1 VTPAGTRAEP
11 LIFPGRAA
19 STDDK
24 TVGASTATRAD
35 QLIQELPFRWSV
47 QGGIFLIGGLAYM
60 FDAWNV
66 LLPAYLFPLLG
77 RSAWHLNTSEL
88 GWLGSSGL
96 IGMALGAFLWGTLS
110 DIIGRKRAFLW
121 TLLNYSLFSILS
133 ALAPNFSSLLVARFI
148 TGVGL
153 GGCIPVAYTLVAE
166 FMPRSRRGMMLTAM
180 DVWWP
185 IGGTLNGLLAI
196 VLLRYDNWRLLL
208 LAMGI
213 PALLVLWALSS
224 IPESPL
230 YLMRRGR
237 KAEARAVV
245 EYLVRRT
252 GAVVGDWS
260 LPEADPAVPS
270 FRQFFS
276 MFERIWSWNWRV
288 TLMTW
293 GLMIGSLLLYFGVL
307 TWLPQILVSS
317 GYGIYRAYLFTLSV
331 TAIGIVATL
340 LSAWLVEVVGR
351 KWVIIVPGILA
362 SVAIVIFTMEI
373 TKPGLARWWLLL
385 FGFFNNLFLPAT
397 WCYVPEVYPT
407 SMRGTGFGWAST
419 AGRLASGIVPIIFGT
434 WLWPVLGLTNT
445 FILVGGLFVVAS
457 LWLAA
462 VGPETKGTSLQ

>member
-1 VTPAGTRAEP
+1 MSRERGVTPSGTQADQLTLE
-11 LIFPGRAA
+11 GRAA
-19 STDDK
+19 PANDL
-24 TVGASTATRAD
+24 VGARSVTRAD

-47 QGGIFLIGGLAYM
+47 QGRIFLIGGLAYM

-77 RSAWHLNTSEL
+77 RSTWHLNTSQL

-96 IGMALGAFLWGTLS
+96 VGMALGAFIWGTLA

-121 TLLNYSLFSILS
+121 TLLNYSFFSILS
-133 ALAPNFSSLLVARFI
+133 ALAPTFSTLLVARFI

-196 VLLRYDNWRLLL
+196 VMLRYDSWRLLL
-208 LAMGI
+208 LAMGV
-213 PALLVLWALSS
+213 PALLVFWALSS
-224 IPESPL
+224 MPESPPVPD
-230 YLMRRGR
+230 
-237 KAEARAVV
+237 AARSHGLRHERWSSIWFGGQAPWSA
-245 EYLVRRT
+245 T
-252 GAVVGDWS
+252 GVYRMPTPQFS
-260 LPEADPAVPS
+260 T
-270 FRQFFS
+270 FRQFFT

-293 GLMIGSLLLYFGVL
+293 GLMIASLLLYFGVL

-340 LSAWLVEVVGR
+340 LSAWLVEEVGR
-351 KWVIIVPGILA
+351 KWVIIVPGIHQQ
-362 SVAIVIFTMEI
+362 V
-373 TKPGLARWWLLL
+373 
-385 FGFFNNLFLPAT
+385 
-397 WCYVPEVYPT
+397 
-407 SMRGTGFGWAST
+407 
-419 AGRLASGIVPIIFGT
+419 
-434 WLWPVLGLTNT
+434 
-445 FILVGGLFVVAS
+445 
-457 LWLAA
+457 
-462 VGPETKGTSLQ
+462 